1 MITPLFDNVLLEK
14 LPSEKKV
21 GSIVLT
27 TEKKEGNVATVI
39 AVGPGLRDEKGALI
53 PMTVKQGQ
61 KVIYREYSGTE
72 YEKDGHKYIL
82 IKEEDLLAIIE
93 D

>member
-72 YEKDGHKYIL
+72 YEDEGKKYLLVKEDDIL
-82 IKEEDLLAIIE
+82 AVIE
-93 D
+93 